1 MNLTLYHVE
10 WCPDCVVVREKLK
23 ERGLPYQSVLVADFR
38 PLRKQVF
45 EVSGQ
50 YFVPVITDGEQV
62 LTETDEI
69 LEYLDRLPFSST

>member
-1 MNLTLYHVE
+1 MLTLYHVE
-10 WCPDCVVVREKLK
+10 WCPDCAVVREKLE
-23 ERGLPYQSVLVADFR
+23 ERGLPYQSVLVPDFR

-45 EVSGQ
+45 EISGQ
-50 YFVPVITDGEQV
+50 YFVPVITDGERV